1 MSSSSPSSV
10 SKLSGTSVIPAKPS
24 ESNNENDLSHPL
36 FHMAIVRRLKEKIPI
51 INRMQIFVENNYGRI
66 KSSSNMISIVIGK
79 VENGVNL
86 FAIKIVHYVPRK
98 PVELIDKMACYGL
111 DMIDKRL
118 RQMFELSI
126 IVSDNVVQIPMA
138 IGHQYT
144 QLITINGFYDK
155 LNQFL
160 LSLESKLEYL
170 MPLPEPHHQKD
181 DQKDVK
187 TIIDL
192 LWRFIQHLNEHLKHY
207 VKGHIFIIRMI
218 TIVDRFKPGFIKLPF
233 VSTQSLTNDKKVIKS
248 DVSNNVIEKNSIEM
262 ISINNDSSKS
272 NDQQTN
278 NKSKFSTDNIVEIK
292 STKPEIEQ
300 FKDQV
305 TAVVDQIVSNSTMM
319 MDKKIDN
326 QITVNHHLNGHNND
340 LINVVANNNIHQQQQ
355 QQNENKSA
363 IKDYEKVN
371 GQQPKLQQ
379 QQQQQQQ
386 ESQQQEV
393 SNKIKNNKAQS
404 LSSSTSTSTSFTP
417 TSGKIQSNK
426 SVKSSKKQQ
435 PSSTTTTTTTSSTT
449 SANGF

>member
-10 SKLSGTSVIPAKPS
+10 SKLSGTSVTNVIPAKPS

-278 NKSKFSTDNIVEIK
+278 NKSKLSTNNIVEIK
-292 STKPEIEQ
+292 STKPTEIEQ

-340 LINVVANNNIHQQQQ
+340 LINVANNNIQQQQQQ

-371 GQQPKLQQ
+371 DT
-379 QQQQQQQ
+379 
-386 ESQQQEV
+386 
-393 SNKIKNNKAQS
+393 KNH
-404 LSSSTSTSTSFTP
+404 
-417 TSGKIQSNK
+417 
-426 SVKSSKKQQ
+426 SKD
-435 PSSTTTTTTTSSTT
+435 
-449 SANGF
+449 